1 MRGYKEK
8 KENILF
14 LLVKEYLETGQP
26 VGSKTLVTKYS
37 LDISP
42 ATVRNYF
49 SSLEEEGYLNQL
61 HPSSGRIP
69 TNKALKFYINKVVE
83 RMKMASS
90 LKIDRDITD
99 LMLLDK
105 ELTIDAFLTHLSKL
119 TNAISFFFYTV
130 PTNEKIKNVH
140 LIQCSKRKILFIIIG
155 EDKVEEHI
163 INSDDEIEEDI
174 LAEIKKYV
182 LKWLDSS
189 NDEFIEKWERIYP
202 VLISEIRKV
211 IDERRKRK
219 ELGEMYIKG
228 IRNILNYEEVKLS
241 KDIDTFISFME
252 DRDKTNSLINFLSE
266 FKRLLVLL
274 GEEAPELTF
283 EKTVLINLPYIKDEY
298 VEGGIGFFTPKRI
311 DFERLF
317 RLLERY
323 AKRIKKALEQI

>member
-26 VGSKTLVTKYS
+26 VGSKTLVIKYS

-49 SSLEEEGYLNQL
+49 SSLEKEGFLDQL

-83 RMKMASS
+83 RMKMTSS
-90 LKIDRDITD
+90 LKLDRDITD

-105 ELTIDAFLTHLSKL
+105 ELSIEMFLTNLSKL
-119 TNAISFFFYTV
+119 TDAISFFFYTI

-140 LIQCSKRKILFIIIG
+140 LIQCSSKKILFIIIG
-155 EDKVEEHI
+155 EEKVEEHI
-163 INSDDEIEEDI
+163 INSDEEIEEEI
-174 LAEIKKYV
+174 LSEMKKYI
-182 LKWLDSS
+182 LDWINSS
-189 NDEFIEKWERIYP
+189 KDVSIEKWEKLYP
-202 VLISEIRKV
+202 VLISEIKRV
-211 IDERRKRK
+211 IDERKRRK

-228 IRNILNYEEVKLS
+228 IRNILNYEEIKLS
-241 KDIDTFISFME
+241 KDIDTFVSFVE
-252 DRDKTNSLINFLSE
+252 DRERTNSLINFLSE
-266 FKRLLVLL
+266 FKNLLVLL
-274 GEEAPELTF
+274 GEETPELSF
-283 EKTVLINLPYIKDEY
+283 EKTVLINLPYIKGEY
-298 VEGGIGFFTPKRI
+298 VEGGIGFFTPKRM

-317 RLLERY
+317 RLLEKY
-323 AKRIKKALEQI
+323 ALRIKRALEKL

>member
-83 RMKMASS
+83 RMRMASF

-99 LMLLDK
+99 LTVLDK
-105 ELTIDAFLTHLSKL
+105 ELSIETFLAHLSKL
-119 TNAISFFFYTV
+119 TNAISFFFYTI
-130 PTNEKIKNVH
+130 PITEKIKNVH
-140 LIQCSKRKILFIIIG
+140 LIQCSSRKILFIIIG
-155 EDKVEEHI
+155 EEKVEEHI
-163 INSDDEIEEDI
+163 INSDEEIEEEI
-174 LAEIKKYV
+174 LAEMKKYI
-182 LKWLDSS
+182 LKWINSS
-189 NDEFIEKWERIYP
+189 KDEFIEKWEKLYP
-202 VLISEIRKV
+202 ILISEIRKV
-211 IDERRKRK
+211 IKEREKRK

-241 KDIDTFISFME
+241 KDIDTFVSFVE

-266 FKRLLVLL
+266 FKKLLVLL
-274 GEEAPELTF
+274 GEETPELSF
-283 EKTVLINLPYIKDEY
+283 EKTVLINLPYLKDEY
-298 VEGGIGFFTPKRI
+298 VEGGIGFFTPKRM
-311 DFERLF
+311 DFEKLF

-323 AKRIKKALEQI
+323 AIRIKKALEQI